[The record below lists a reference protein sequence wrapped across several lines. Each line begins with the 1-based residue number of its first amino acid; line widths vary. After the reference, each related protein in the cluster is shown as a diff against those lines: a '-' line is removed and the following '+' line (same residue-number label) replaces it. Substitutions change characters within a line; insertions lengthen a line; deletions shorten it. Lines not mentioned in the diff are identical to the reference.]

1 MSRGRETVHTLF
13 ATLRF
18 WSGGM
23 REAIESAAPGRACS
37 KFSGGFGPNY
47 NFQGVRALR
56 QADPLAPPKRF
67 PFCDHFSALIFDGL
81 GPRNGLQNVVKI

>member
-1 MSRGRETVHTLF
+1 MLTFF
-13 ATLRF
+13 AIPLLLAMLQLGP
-18 WSGGM
+18 GGM
-23 REAIESAAPGRACS
+23 REVIKSAAPGRACS
-37 KFSGGFGPNY
+37 EFSGGFGPNY